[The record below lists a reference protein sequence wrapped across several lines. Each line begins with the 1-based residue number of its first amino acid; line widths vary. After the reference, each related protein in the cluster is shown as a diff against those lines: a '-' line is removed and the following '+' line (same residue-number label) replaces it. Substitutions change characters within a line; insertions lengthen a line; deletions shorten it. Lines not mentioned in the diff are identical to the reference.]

1 MPKLPDFT
9 VLGERPA
16 PRVQRGV
23 VSDQSGQI
31 MGRAIEGAANAA
43 QQVIGQRLEQQNQLA
58 SATARSSLLQ
68 ADIAARK
75 ELEDDPDWS
84 TYETRY
90 RERMTKASEGATQ
103 GIRGSTSR
111 EMFSQNAKLDIER
124 GAGAVRDMAQRKE
137 VDVGRAALDNTLAS
151 NRSSALDAKDEA
163 TRTELVNS
171 SADAIRGARAKNYL
185 SAQESTNLQQKWTT
199 DYAEGFLGIQT
210 LPKRIEMLKN
220 PKGSVI
226 SFIDADRRAALL
238 KAAQNELDAEQRS
251 HLTELRQTLSD
262 QMQDISVAAQAGI
275 PITQLPSRTAMIAAF
290 GEHEGAQKYDFARK
304 LSNLSVE
311 IESLHRLPADQLVAQ
326 SQSYEPKQ
334 VEGAADQAQLHGVMA
349 RSVNQILDQRAKDPA
364 GYLTATSPRVKQAW
378 ETFNADPTADPKTY
392 ISTVRSEQTRLG
404 MRGKDLLPDA
414 YAQSMV
420 DGIQTGPAEKIAT
433 RIESE
438 ADRWGDAWPEV
449 YGQISS
455 KLSDLPLVIGSGIP
469 RSAATALSATMG
481 LKGSE
486 LEAMLPP
493 GVAAKDVKDA
503 VASQFADFK
512 RSLPPEAARTANAVT
527 EAAERLAIKYM
538 SDGSGRGDAVKKA
551 YRDLVESQYS
561 LTDFRGTTMRIPA
574 QLSADTI
581 LRGARTSVEQYEPDA
596 KSVIVPRGAALSAEE
611 YAGQWKDYVR
621 RNGYWVTSPNSKG
634 LRLYVDG
641 GPAVTA
647 NGPIDMAW
655 ADLEKRAGTFD
666 SSAETRRHAFES
678 LGQQ

>member
-1 MPKLPDFT
+1 MAKIPDISAF
-9 VLGERPA
+9 GERPIPQARA
-16 PRVQRGV
+16 PRVV
-23 VSDQSGQI
+23 DQSG
-31 MGRAIEGAANAA
+31 AILNDATEQLAGKVTHAA
-43 QQVIGQRLEQQNQLA
+43 QQILVREDQAQFAQ
-58 SATARSSLLQ
+58 ARSQLLQ
-68 ADIAARK
+68 ADIATRR
-75 ELEDDPDWS
+75 ELENDPDWS

-90 RERMTKASEGATQ
+90 REKMSKAVEGATTQ
-103 GIRGSTSR
+103 IRSKFDRTTFDQESR
-111 EMFSQNAKLDIER
+111 LDVER
-124 GAGAVRDMAQRKE
+124 GAGAVREIAKRKE

-151 NRSSALDAKDEA
+151 NRSSALDASDEA
-163 TRTELVNS
+163 TRASLINT
-171 SADAIRGARAKNYL
+171 SAEAIRGARQKGYL
-185 SAQESTNLQQKWTT
+185 GAEEAAGVQRKWTT
-199 DYAEGFLGIQT
+199 DYAEGFLEIQT

-226 SFIDADRRAALL
+226 GFIDADRRAALL

-262 QMQDISVAAQAGI
+262 QMQDISVAAQSGI

-290 GEHEGAQKYDFARK
+290 GEREGAQKYDFARK

-311 IESLHRLPADQLVAQ
+311 IESLHRLPADQLVSQA
-326 SQSYEPKQ
+326 QSYEPKQ

-378 ETFNADPTADPKTY
+378 EAFNADPTADPKAY

-493 GVAAKDVKDA
+493 GVAAKDVKDT

-574 QLSADTI
+574 QLNADTI

-621 RNGYWVTSPNSKG
+621 RNGYWVTSPNAKG

-647 NGPIDMAW
+647 KGPVDMAW
-655 ADLEKRAGTFD
+655 ADLEKRAGIFD
-666 SSAETRRHAFES
+666 SSAETRRHALES
-678 LGQQ
+678 MGQQ